1 MVGAEHLTGTL
12 TVDPGWPAVGILAL
26 LLLGPIALG
35 AVVGDLIG
43 TALNYRDALRADRA
57 RRE

>member
-1 MVGAEHLTGTL
+1 ML
-12 TVDPGWPAVGILAL
+12 TVDPGWPVVWLLTL
-26 LLLGPIALG
+26 LLLGPLALG
-35 AVVGDLIG
+35 WIIGDLAG